1 MPRPYWKGHIR
12 LSLVSFPVQ
21 LYTATA
27 NDARVQFHQI
37 DRKTGRRVRYQK
49 IVPEVGPVDSGD
61 IVKGYEIEKD
71 RYVIIEADEL
81 ASLRLESKHTID
93 LVQFVNAGE
102 IDPLYYEK
110 PYFIVPDG
118 GMAQEA
124 FRVIR
129 DALRETRK
137 VALGEVVL
145 SGRENIVAIQPCG
158 DGMLL
163 ETLRSADELRK
174 GATFFAEIDEGEVD
188 PDQLALAREL
198 VARKSAPFDPKRFKD
213 DYEAAV
219 RELIEAKVGHRE
231 IRDAAPVAPAG
242 RVVDLM
248 DTLKRSLNADPPA
261 ARAKGKRTS
270 AEVHQ
275 LPRKPVKTTK
285 AKEPAR
291 GQPPSRRRKAS

>member
-1 MPRPYWKGHIR
+1 M
-12 LSLVSFPVQ
+12 
-21 LYTATA
+21 
-27 NDARVQFHQI
+27 QFHQI
-37 DRKTGRRVRYQK
+37 DRKTGQRVRYQK
-49 IVPEVGPVDSGD
+49 VVPEVGPVDSDD

-71 RYVIIEADEL
+71 RYVVIEADEL
-81 ASLRLESKHTID
+81 AALRLESKHTID
-93 LVQFVNAGE
+93 LVQFVDACE

-110 PYFIVPDG
+110 PYFVVPDG
-118 GMAQEA
+118 DMAQEA

-129 DALRETRK
+129 DALREARK

-174 GATFFAEIDEGEVD
+174 GAAFFAEIEDGKVD

-198 VARKSAPFDPKRFKD
+198 VARRTAPFDPKRLKD

-219 RELIEAKVGHRE
+219 RELIEARVGHHE
-231 IRDAAPVAPAG
+231 IRDATPSAPEA

-248 DTLKRSLNADPPA
+248 DALKRSLKADKPA
-261 ARAKGKRTS
+261 APAKGRRAS
-270 AEVHQ
+270 AEVHE
-275 LPRKPVKTTK
+275 LPRKPAKSTK

-291 GQPPSRRRKAS
+291 GQPPSRRRKAG